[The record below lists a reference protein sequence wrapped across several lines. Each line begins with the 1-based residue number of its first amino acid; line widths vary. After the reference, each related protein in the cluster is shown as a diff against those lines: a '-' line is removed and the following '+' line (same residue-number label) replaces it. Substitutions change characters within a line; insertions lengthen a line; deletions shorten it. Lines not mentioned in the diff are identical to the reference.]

1 MTDQKK
7 AANKWQKMAE
17 DTQQDESAAEAKAA
31 DAWEAMLADMT
42 PEEKAEALLARLLD
56 VQEAANTAEE
66 RVIRT
71 MAEMENLRRR
81 TDRDIDNARKYAVEK
96 LLKELLAV
104 LDSMD
109 RGLEALPADDAAL
122 SSARDG
128 LSMTHGMM
136 LKVLESQGV
145 RLIAPEV
152 GGSFDPNLHEA
163 VSMQPQEG
171 MGSKEVVNV
180 LQPGYQLNGRV
191 VRAAMVV
198 VTP

>member
-1 MTDQKK
+1 MTDQDQ
-7 AANKWQKMAE
+7 AANKWQKIAE
-17 DTQQDESAAEAKAA
+17 EAQQEETAAEAKAS
-31 DAWEAMLADMT
+31 DAWEAMLADMS
-42 PEEKAEALLARLLD
+42 PEEKVEALIARMVD
-56 VQEAANTAEE
+56 VQEAANTAED
-66 RVIRT
+66 RVMRT

-81 TDRDIDNARKYAVEK
+81 TERDIDNARKYAVEK

-104 LDSMD
+104 VDSMD
-109 RGLEALPADDAAL
+109 RGLQALPADDKSL

-128 LSMTHGMM
+128 LSMTRDMM

-145 RLIAPEV
+145 SLIAPEV
-152 GGSFDPNLHEA
+152 GKSFDPNLHEA
-163 VSMQPQEG
+163 VSMQAQEG

-191 VRAAMVV
+191 VRAAMVI

>member
-1 MTDQKK
+1 MTDQDQ
-7 AANKWQKMAE
+7 AANKWQKIAE
-17 DTQQDESAAEAKAA
+17 EAQHQETAAEAKAS
-31 DAWEAMLADMT
+31 DAWETMLADMS
-42 PEEKAEALLARLLD
+42 PEEKAEALIARLVD
-56 VQEAANTAEE
+56 VQEAANTAED
-66 RVIRT
+66 RVMRT

-104 LDSMD
+104 VDSMD
-109 RGLEALPADDAAL
+109 RGLQALPADDKSL

-128 LSMTHGMM
+128 LSMTRDMM

-145 RLIAPEV
+145 SLIAPEA
-152 GGSFDPNLHEA
+152 GDTFDPNLHEA
-163 VSMQPQEG
+163 VSMQAQEG

-191 VRAAMVV
+191 VRAAMVI

>member
-1 MTDQKK
+1 MTDQDQ

-17 DTQQDESAAEAKAA
+17 EAEQEETAAEAKAA
-31 DAWEAMLADMT
+31 DAWEAMLADMS
-42 PEEKAEALLARLLD
+42 PEEKVEALIARLVD
-56 VQEAANTAEE
+56 VQEAADTAED
-66 RVIRT
+66 RVMRT

-104 LDSMD
+104 VDSMD
-109 RGLEALPADDAAL
+109 RGLQAIPADDKAL

-128 LSMTHGMM
+128 LSMTRDVM
-136 LKVLESQGV
+136 LKVLDSQGV
-145 RLIAPEV
+145 SLIAPET
-152 GGSFDPNLHEA
+152 GETFDPNLHEA
-163 VSMQPQEG
+163 VSMQAQEG

-180 LQPGYQLNGRV
+180 LQPGYALNGRV